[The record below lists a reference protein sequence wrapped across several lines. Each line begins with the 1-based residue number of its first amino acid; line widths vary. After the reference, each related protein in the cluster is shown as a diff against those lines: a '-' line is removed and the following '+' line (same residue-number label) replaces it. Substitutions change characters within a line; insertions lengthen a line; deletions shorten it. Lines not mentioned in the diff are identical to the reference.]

1 MDERVMEFVNSLV
14 GRQLI
19 YLCCEAE
26 ILDFGFG
33 ELVLHGMGCSRII
46 KNNDILVTTLDYQS
60 WDQAESTHNDE
71 WFNLKRFHDEILG
84 GSVVSVR
91 VSPWHDLC
99 IRLDNGVMIEC
110 LVANAWPHYEEALEQ
125 WVLFRPVGKG
135 RGTFLT
141 VYNKDVAFWE
151 ET

>member
-1 MDERVMEFVNSLV
+1 MDERVMAFVNSLV

-84 GSVVSVR
+84 GKVFSS
-91 VSPWHDLC
+91 DL
-99 IRLDNGVMIEC
+99 IWGDIVELLRSGAPGTLMDTLWG
-110 LVANAWPHYEEALEQ
+110 AL
-125 WVLFRPVGKG
+125 PADIKNI
-135 RGTFLT
+135 
-141 VYNKDVAFWE
+141 YSK
-151 ET
+151 